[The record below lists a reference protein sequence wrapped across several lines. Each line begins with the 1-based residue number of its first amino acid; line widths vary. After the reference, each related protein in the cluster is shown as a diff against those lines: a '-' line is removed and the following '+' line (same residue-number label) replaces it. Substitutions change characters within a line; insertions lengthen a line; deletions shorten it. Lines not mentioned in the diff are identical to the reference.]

1 MTHNIIDE
9 EPGVYKRRRKGP
21 EFTYKV
27 RGFKGTVSVISSDP
41 PCKDDNARIITVPL
55 KALSHQV
62 LFPLG
67 LL

>member
-27 RGFKGTVSVISSDP
+27 REFKRAISVISSNP

-55 KALSHQV
+55 I
-62 LFPLG
+62 
-67 LL
+67 